1 MFALLLCFSILA
13 GAQTVPGNLYNG
25 LKWRLIGPFRGGR
38 TVAVAGFPGNA
49 TTFYFGSVGGGLW
62 QTSDAGVVWKPI
74 FDGQAVASVG
84 AVAVAPSD
92 AKVIYVGTGE
102 SDIRS
107 NLSSG
112 DGVYKSTDGGQSWS
126 NIGLKETR
134 QISRVVVD
142 PQNADVVY
150 VGALGHAYAAN
161 KDRGVKT
168 AQYIWEE
175 QKPLLTQTRT
185 ISKYADPM
193 QKKLAFALMD
203 RTLDPKVYEQL

>member
-1 MFALLLCFSILA
+1 MHKLVVKCWCAFAFLLFLSIVTV
-13 GAQTVPGNLYNG
+13 AQTVPVELYNG
-25 LKWRLIGPFRGGR
+25 LRWRLIGPFRGGR

-62 QTSDAGVVWKPI
+62 QTGDVGVVWKPI
-74 FDGQAVASVG
+74 FDGQPVASIG

-112 DGVYKSTDGGQSWS
+112 DGVYKSADGGQTWR

-134 QISRVVVD
+134 QISRIVVD

-150 VGALGHAYAAN
+150 VGCSGTCLCA
-161 KDRGVKT
+161 
-168 AQYIWEE
+168 
-175 QKPLLTQTRT
+175 
-185 ISKYADPM
+185 
-193 QKKLAFALMD
+193 
-203 RTLDPKVYEQL
+203 